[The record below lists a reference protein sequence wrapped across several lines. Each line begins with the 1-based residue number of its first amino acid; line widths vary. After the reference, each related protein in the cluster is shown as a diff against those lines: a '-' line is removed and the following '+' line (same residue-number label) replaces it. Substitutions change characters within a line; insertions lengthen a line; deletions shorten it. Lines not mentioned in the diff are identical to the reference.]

1 MNQTDP
7 LGLWPGEGLVHGAL
21 DLVALPP
28 YAQYYG
34 AYQLG
39 KAINKVGCS
48 LGSVGCVAS
57 HAFVLLT
64 PIPELQAIGL
74 GEDAGID
81 QLKIWLGVVP
91 PSYGICDE
99 GQNIPLLPRSID
111 GGGPTVHNAP
121 GLRKNGG
128 IDFEW

>member
-1 MNQTDP
+1 MNNSDP
-7 LGLWPGEGLVHGAL
+7 SGLWPGESLVHDVL
-21 DLVALPP
+21 DVVATPP

-34 AYQLG
+34 AYQIG
-39 KAINKVGCS
+39 RAINKVGCS
-48 LGSVGCVAS
+48 LGGVGCAVS
-57 HAFVLLT
+57 HALVGLT
-64 PIPELQAIGL
+64 PIPELEAIGL

-111 GGGPTVHNAP
+111 HGGPTVHNAP
-121 GLRKNGG
+121 GLRKHGG

>member
-1 MNQTDP
+1 MNNSDP
-7 LGLWPGEGLVHGAL
+7 SGLWPGESLVHDVL
-21 DLVALPP
+21 DVVATPP

-34 AYQLG
+34 AYQIG
-39 KAINKVGCS
+39 RAINKVGCS
-48 LGSVGCVAS
+48 LGGVGCAVS
-57 HAFVLLT
+57 HALVGLT
-64 PIPELQAIGL
+64 PIPELEAIGL

-99 GQNIPLLPRSID
+99 GQNIPCYQEVLITAVPPFTMLPVS
-111 GGGPTVHNAP
+111 ASME
-121 GLRKNGG
+121 G